1 MRYVFTIL
9 ILVLRLASFGQ
20 TLSDID
26 NRLRLLENRTDFKYD
41 TTGFS
46 ALPKIDFFCDNGNQN
61 PWDYYHVVDLNG
73 DGLNDLI
80 YSGPCKPE
88 GQTGIFLNTAKGFKK
103 LFNYPGELVHIDQNK
118 STKVVHIF
126 RTACCCNFY
135 SEYIAVS
142 IDSLSNV
149 SKNIISFGA
158 ETNVKIGTR
167 LRKQKVVGVLRT
179 TPEVNDLLKKDPCG
193 KQSIKGNHV
202 ARIQNFK
209 DVIQLSKS
217 GSWWLVLYPLNKE
230 RSLIGW
236 MKINN

>member
-1 MRYVFTIL
+1 VFTIL
-9 ILVLRLASFGQ
+9 ILVLGLASFGQ
-20 TLSDID
+20 TLSDIGS
-26 NRLRLLENRTDFKYD
+26 RLKLLENRSDFVYD
-41 TTGFS
+41 TAGFS
-46 ALPKIDFFCDNGNQN
+46 VLPKIDFFCDNGNQN
-61 PWDYYHVVDLNG
+61 PWDYYHVIDLNG
-73 DGLNDLI
+73 DGLNDLV

-88 GQTGIFLNTAKGFKK
+88 GQTGIFLNTSQGFKK
-103 LFNYPGELVHIDQNK
+103 LFNYPGELVHIDQSK

-158 ETNVKIGTR
+158 DTNVKIGTR

-217 GSWWLVLYPLNKE
+217 GSWWLVLFPLNKE